1 MHRVLHPSPPA
12 YRMMPK
18 LLGWHSVLCPLTSA
32 SSPAAPTH
40 ANHILCTHFTVVL
53 IHSVSYLCVFW
64 PGCVLTW
71 SVLCSLSPMAVS
83 IPDFKPVWSSPH
95 LLASYSSDFCVT
107 MTPYTSHNYRPDVG
121 VLESGTVHNFLRSP
135 GAQQRCALWREDF
148 GIANGYF
155 HCLDKESDCS
165 A

>member
-83 IPDFKPVWSSPH
+83 IPDFKPVWSPPSPPSQLFLW
-95 LLASYSSDFCVT
+95 LLCDHDPLYIPQLQTGRWGPREWDSAQFSSQSWGTTVLYSVKRGFWNSKWIL
-107 MTPYTSHNYRPDVG
+107 S
-121 VLESGTVHNFLRSP
+121 LSG
-135 GAQQRCALWREDF
+135 
-148 GIANGYF
+148 
-155 HCLDKESDCS
+155 
-165 A
+165 